1 MKRKENDESHG
12 HSVRRRPSVLL
23 ALGLIALILGVV
35 VAGCGGS
42 SSSSSAEAEPAAE
55 SEAAETGSEAEGGE
69 EEAEAAGGETEE
81 ASSEEGGE
89 ANIEGKSVFVVS
101 CAPSD
106 PYCATFNE
114 DLQKGLEAGGASV
127 NLVTNPKNSALEE
140 QELVQAI
147 SQQPDLIVNLP
158 TDSLAVAQGY
168 AKAKAAGI
176 PVISAVNPVSEQAA
190 ESVTSQIYDNNQD
203 MGRAAAENIQAGL
216 KEIGAKK
223 ANVISITGNAE
234 SATTVEREEA
244 FEKQLESTPQF
255 KIVAVEDGK
264 FDPIK
269 TQEIASQLF
278 ASNQAGGIQAAYGMT
293 GLQAVGIA
301 RAAKQAGLPVG
312 VANKGIIISGSNC
325 GPDSIKAIESGELY
339 GDASETPSGDAEAVL
354 PWAVKVLEGQEI
366 PKVVKIPQEA
376 ITKANV
382 AEHAEACNY

>member
-1 MKRKENDESHG
+1 MQEEFDGSRGAVS
-12 HSVRRRPSVLL
+12 RRPSILL
-23 ALGLIALILGVV
+23 AVGLVALILGVV

-42 SSSSSAEAEPAAE
+42 SSSSSAETEPP
-55 SEAAETGSEAEGGE
+55 AETETAPETEAGGE
-69 EEAEAAGGETEE
+69 EEAGSEE
-81 ASSEEGGE
+81 ASSEGGG
-89 ANIEGKSVFVVS
+89 NVEGKHAFIVS

-106 PYCATFNE
+106 PYCATFNS
-114 DLQKGLEAGGASV
+114 DLEKGLEAEGVEV
-127 NLVTNPKNSALEE
+127 NLVTNAKNSALEE

-147 SQQPDLIVNLP
+147 SQQPDIIINLP

-176 PVISAVNPVSEQAA
+176 PVIAAVNPVSPQAA
-190 ESVTSQIYDNNQD
+190 ESVTSQVYDNNQD

-223 ANVISITGNAE
+223 ANVISITGNKE
-234 SATTVEREEA
+234 SSTTVEREEA
-244 FEKQLESTPQF
+244 FEEQLESTPQF

-278 ASNQAGGIQAAYGMT
+278 ASNQGGEGIQAAYGMT

-312 VANKGIIISGSNC
+312 VAEKGIIISGSNC

-354 PWAVKVLEGQEI
+354 PWALKVLEGQEI
-366 PKVVKIPQEA
+366 PAVVKIPQEA